1 MPVGANKINVF
12 LIFLIAAGLAIFI
25 LNRWIITDLGMLS
38 YGRVWQLYVS
48 YFDVGFARRAL
59 IGTILSTTQVNRIL
73 DNEYEFAFA
82 MQSVLIIFLA
92 MSLAV
97 FCASRAINDR
107 VFLLGVALS
116 PALILH
122 SGYGTGSLDIFV
134 LLLAAL
140 NILYTR
146 STLLFSFIIAMGVMT
161 HELFL
166 FTIPTQYL
174 AWKIRNADS
183 NKLVGRLNHF
193 VPLLATTLSV
203 VAVQFFGFIDLS
215 RADYELIMQGRLPNA
230 TGQHGLWSGYFELSS
245 TADENVGHS
254 LQTLFLEVRE
264 GFFYLF
270 VPLLYVA
277 ILCMRIIG
285 LTSDWK
291 KGFLCIVV
299 SLLPLLVAF
308 LATDYYRWIS
318 MSSNMALLLTLVL
331 VARRGDA
338 RSNWNIALLAFC
350 LFAPF
355 GSAAIDR
362 PFPLH
367 QFALE
372 RLLN

>member
-215 RADYELIMQGRLPNA
+215 RADYELIPHFPSKALI
-230 TGQHGLWSGYFELSS
+230 SLS
-245 TADENVGHS
+245 
-254 LQTLFLEVRE
+254 
-264 GFFYLF
+264 
-270 VPLLYVA
+270 
-277 ILCMRIIG
+277 
-285 LTSDWK
+285 
-291 KGFLCIVV
+291 
-299 SLLPLLVAF
+299 
-308 LATDYYRWIS
+308 
-318 MSSNMALLLTLVL
+318 
-331 VARRGDA
+331 
-338 RSNWNIALLAFC
+338 
-350 LFAPF
+350 
-355 GSAAIDR
+355 
-362 PFPLH
+362 
-367 QFALE
+367 
-372 RLLN
+372 